1 MAGTSELKIRCSSCG
16 HESAA
21 AIYPS
26 INVSQNPELK
36 GKVMDGSLFVH
47 ECPHCGRSQV
57 LKYNLLYHDP
67 DEKVLICLSDVNF
80 VSDGMEGYTC
90 RMVSDVGSLM
100 EKVKIFDAGLDDVA
114 MEMCKYVTAGE
125 LGKPVDLKFLRI
137 DGADHDITLT
147 YPQDGRMEMLE
158 IGFNVYEDC
167 AGIINRNPVLRS
179 DSSGLSRVDQEW
191 IQKYFK

>member
-1 MAGTSELKIRCSSCG
+1 MAGTSELKIKCSSCG
-16 HESAA
+16 QESVA

-47 ECPHCGRSQV
+47 ECPYCGRSQV

-125 LGKPVDLKFLRI
+125 LGKPVDLKFLRM

-179 DSSGLSRVDQEW
+179 DSSGLARVDQEW